1 MTDNKPRVIV
11 TRRWPE
17 TVEEKLASRFD
28 LCVNKDDRPFSVTDI
43 QNALQHYDAVLTT
56 VTDTLDESVFQS
68 LKTDSIR
75 TRIIGNFGVGFSHID
90 IKAARSHGIV
100 VSNTPD
106 VLSECTADIAMM
118 LVLMVARR
126 AGEGERE
133 LRAHQWTGWRPTHL
147 IGSKVSGAT
156 LGIVGLGRIGREMA
170 HRARGFGMQIKVY
183 NRSPIEK
190 SVLDQFNAVQLESL
204 DELMGSSDF
213 ISLHC
218 PGGSENT
225 HLINRERLS
234 LMQSHAYLINT
245 ARGEVV
251 DERAL
256 IEHLQ
261 TGKIAGAGLDVFEN
275 EPQINAGF
283 YDCPNVVLLPHIGS
297 ATESTRVAM
306 GMRVLRNLEEFFG
319 GSKPGDLVN

>member
-1 MTDNKPRVIV
+1 MKPKVIV
-11 TRRWPE
+11 TRRWPAL
-17 TVEEKLASRFD
+17 VEEKLASRFD
-28 LCVNKDDRPFSVTDI
+28 VCVNEDDRPFSVSDLRD
-43 QNALQHYDAVLTT
+43 ALQHYDALLTT
-56 VTDTLDESVFQS
+56 VTDTLDASVLQP
-68 LKTDSIR
+68 LETDSIR
-75 TRIIGNFGVGFSHID
+75 TRIIGNFGVGYSHID
-90 IKAARSHGIV
+90 INAANSHGIV

-133 LRAHQWTGWRPTHL
+133 LRSHQWSGWRPTHL
-147 IGSKVSGAT
+147 IGNKVSGAT

-170 HRARGFGMQIKVY
+170 CRAKGFGMQIKVY
-183 NRSPIEK
+183 NRSPVKK
-190 SVLDQFNAVQLESL
+190 SVLAQFNAVQLETL
-204 DELMGSSDF
+204 DELMVCSDF

-218 PGGSENT
+218 PGGDENT
-225 HLINRERLS
+225 HLISRERLTMMRS
-234 LMQSHAYLINT
+234 NAYLINT

-256 IEHLQ
+256 IEHLRA
-261 TGKIAGAGLDVFEN
+261 GKIAGAGLDVFQN
-275 EPQINAGF
+275 EPQLNADF

-306 GMRVLRNLEEFFG
+306 GMRVLGNLEEFFG
-319 GSKPGDLVN
+319 GGQPTDLVYP